1 MSRLRL
7 PSPALVVAVIALFVA
22 LGGGAYAALR
32 ITSKQVADNS
42 LRSRDVR
49 NNELRGKDVRNRTL
63 SGRDLA
69 FDSLEGPQVDEPSL
83 SRVPSAVSAQ
93 SLEGRR
99 RVNVAPFVLSS
110 GQTREV
116 LREGPFLLTARCLI
130 GTATAAGPRDIAEVL
145 ISTSADNAAFDA
157 AGSGELDVATPPADR
172 VFANVVAEP
181 GTVAVDSL
189 QDGLAIAPNGAEE
202 IVDSALYAAVNAL
215 GQRGICRFGGYVDL
229 G

>member
-7 PSPALVVAVIALFVA
+7 PSPALVVALIALFVA

-49 NNELRGKDVRNRTL
+49 NNELRGKDVRSRSL

-83 SRVPSAVSAQ
+83 SRVPSAANAQ

-99 RVNVAPFVLSS
+99 RVNVAPFTLSS
-110 GQTREV
+110 GQGREV
-116 LREGPFLLTARCLI
+116 LREGPFLLTARCRM
-130 GTATAAGPRDIAEVL
+130 GAPTAAGPRDIAEVL
-145 ISTSADNAAFDA
+145 ISTSVDNAAFDA
-157 AGSGELDVATPPADR
+157 AGSGELDVATPSGGR
-172 VFANVVAEP
+172 VFANVVAPP

-189 QDGLAIAPNGAEE
+189 QDGLALAPDGSEE

-215 GQRGICRFGGYVDL
+215 GQPGACRFGGYVDL